1 MITRNNIKCFDYIY
15 ESSFN
20 DNNKLTDLESKFF
33 DNLSK
38 NYIDF
43 VNENRELLENPELL
57 IAQGNAV
64 VVNNFPKLNSTGI
77 KEYYSY
83 KKKEFIKVVESDLNY
98 NFNKITSDVNV
109 FNQLALIK
117 LIDYFIDQ
125 DIIECSDEYYT
136 KNIIGRYDFDF
147 SKLKINPKIYYKE
160 ISEAKNTS
168 IQYIEQQVNIEGN
181 NNKWKN
187 NEISNKK
194 VEQEKEDL
202 LTKIIK
208 NIKNIKNI
216 FSRRK

>member
-43 VNENRELLENPELL
+43 VNENRELLEKPELL

-64 VVNNFPKLNSTGI
+64 VVNNFPKLNSNGI

-98 NFNKITSDVNV
+98 NFTKITSDVNV

-125 DIIECSDEYYT
+125 DIIECSDEYYN

-160 ISEAKNTS
+160 IPEAKNTS

-208 NIKNIKNI
+208 NIKNI
-216 FSRRK
+216 FSRGK